1 VLKTMITVILC
12 VLLMI
17 VAVSLVVGY
26 SLSAP
31 RYSGDKT
38 DHFDGKTFFNR
49 AGVKPGGFGATLKFL
64 VQRDQG
70 EWNNT
75 KNAPV
80 GEKPVARVHKGIRIT
95 FVNHSTFLIQADG
108 LNILTDPI
116 WSERSSPFSW
126 AGPKRLRPP
135 GIRFE
140 DLPEI
145 DAVVLSH
152 NHYDHLDL
160 STLRN
165 LFQQY
170 QPAVIAPL
178 GVKALLEAEGI
189 SGGIEADWWNEIKL
203 SEAVTLAIVP
213 AQHFSG
219 RGLFDRNATL
229 WGGYVL
235 KTISGNLYFAGDT
248 GYDKNIFQ
256 EIGKR
261 YAPLRASLLPIGAY
275 KPLWFMSPVHI
286 SPEEAVK
293 VHLDLKTEIS
303 IAMHY
308 GTFPL
313 ADDGQSEPV
322 RDLKQAMKRYN
333 ISQDEFLILNEGLSY
348 EIAREHI
355 ETEKNRNS
363 SIEFR
368 APQIAEPGLFHLST
382 PPIHRIVG
390 KHLAT
395 SQE

>member
-1 VLKTMITVILC
+1 VVKTMITFIFCALV
-12 VLLMI
+12 VI
-17 VAVSLVVGY
+17 VAGSLIVGY

-31 RYSGDKT
+31 RYSGEVS
-38 DHFDGKTFFNR
+38 DHFNGKTFFNR
-49 AGVKPGGFGATLKFL
+49 AGLRPGGFGTVLKWML
-64 VQRDQG
+64 QREQG

-80 GEKPVARVHKGIRIT
+80 GEKPAARVHEGIRIT

-126 AGPKRLRPP
+126 AGPRRMRPP

-160 STLRN
+160 PTLKKIS
-165 LFQQY
+165 QQY
-170 QPAVIAPL
+170 KPAIIAPL
-178 GVKALLEAEGI
+178 GVNALLKTEGI
-189 SGGIEADWWNEIKL
+189 PGGIEADWWNEIKL

-248 GYDKNIFQ
+248 GYDKITFQ

-261 YAPLRASLLPIGAY
+261 YAPLRAALLPIGAY
-275 KPLWFMSPVHI
+275 KPIWFMSPVHI

-293 VHLDLKTEIS
+293 VHLDLNTEIS

-313 ADDGQSEPV
+313 GDDGQNEPV
-322 RDLKQAMKRYN
+322 KDLEQAMKRYN
-333 ISQDEFLILNEGLSY
+333 IRQDQFLILKEGFSQ
-348 EIAREHI
+348 EIARENL
-355 ETEKNRNS
+355 ETERT
-363 SIEFR
+363 ETV
-368 APQIAEPGLFHLST
+368 A
-382 PPIHRIVG
+382 
-390 KHLAT
+390 
-395 SQE
+395 